1 MSFALHVVGAVL
13 AAAGMAGLI
22 MLGLALQSSPNAPW
36 AVGDRLWALG
46 STLFLAAGA
55 ALLMFL

>member
-1 MSFALHVVGAVL
+1 MSFTLHVVGAVL

-36 AVGDRLWALG
+36 AVGDRL
-46 STLFLAAGA
+46 
-55 ALLMFL
+55 